1 MITLS
6 GNIISI
12 ALFISQSVLACIL
25 AHTSPCQMHDRSLLS
40 STCPGELSGPGAE
53 LLVRFHTSSEDRP
66 RYTIRTHGDTDMIVA
81 LLGPDDSTRVIQ

>member
-1 MITLS
+1 MRIVYVIVIAVKPFTFHVLRCHNRPYFILCTWSMI
-6 GNIISI
+6 
-12 ALFISQSVLACIL
+12 VL
-25 AHTSPCQMHDRSLLS
+25 P
-40 STCPGELSGPGAE
+40 STCTGELSGPGAE